1 MQSSFVTQVL
11 YTQAESVNFV
21 SLLTHDSDAMGNQ
34 LDNLE
39 DCVGIEAFFIR
50 DVKLFAKINLDDD
63 DDVACLL

>member
-1 MQSSFVTQVL
+1 M
-11 YTQAESVNFV
+11 NFV